1 MSVEALYSFRCSVTH
16 MIYEL
21 YNQSIIELKLFETH
35 PICTIGFCIEDRH
48 RKVDRYCL

>member
-1 MSVEALYSFRCSVTH
+1 MSVKALYSFRCSVTH

-21 YNQSIIELKLFETH
+21 YDQSIIELKLFDS
-35 PICTIGFCIEDRH
+35 IYTIGFCIENRR